1 MNARWVRFTSRLR
14 WATRR
19 GSASRKYERLLIP
32 APHGPGCP
40 KDILDRLGHKPARK
54 RRLQTADNRIIERDA
69 AFVPVR
75 IGDETN
81 PSLCI
86 FGDVGSIPLL
96 GATTMQE
103 FSLAPDP
110 VKEKLVP
117 TVGVL
122 AKLLEDD

>member
-1 MNARWVRFTSRLR
+1 MRFH
-14 WATRR
+14 
-19 GSASRKYERLLIP
+19 ERTMGAFYVTIADTAAAWTWL
-32 APHGPGCP
+32 P

-54 RRLQTADNRIIERDA
+54 RRLQMADNRIIERDA

-103 FSLAPDP
+103 FSVAPDP
-110 VKEKLVP
+110 VKEKLIP

-122 AKLLEDD
+122 ATERLARFPSAPPRA